1 MVLALLLVA
10 ADTAVASPVSLYGTF
25 DIDEESFTYLFT
37 VPFGLGEVSGRSFS
51 FGGGINGNAV
61 TIAAGG
67 FIPVLS
73 VFLATGP
80 QTLLQV
86 AEGGTNTC
94 LTPGHGNQDPVS
106 LFCWDA
112 FFDTELVGG
121 DYMLVVTQGGK
132 HGDPPTGHGNPPI
145 GPSFTDGFA
154 QVYPNGDC
162 FSYFPNPCSYT
173 GLNYLADPSRSFIL
187 VNGTQRTN
195 EWAVDLDIKP
205 IPEPSSVGLLALG
218 LAGLFG
224 FMNLRRAQMRN
235 RPALRTTNRILTVAV
250 QRDGQNLS

>member
-1 MVLALLLVA
+1 MVLALLLIA
-10 ADTAVASPVSLYGTF
+10 SDTAIAAPVSLYGTF
-25 DIDEESFTYLFT
+25 DDDDELFTYLFT

-61 TIAAGG
+61 TIAEGG

-94 LTPGHGNQDPVS
+94 LTPGHGNEDSVS
-106 LFCWDA
+106 HFCWDA
-112 FFDTELVGG
+112 FFDTELVAG
-121 DYMLVVTQGGK
+121 DYKLVITQGGK
-132 HGDPPTGHGNPPI
+132 HGNPPTGHGNPPI

-187 VNGTQRTN
+187 VDATQRTN
-195 EWAVDLDIKP
+195 EWAVDLEIKP

-218 LAGLFG
+218 LVGLIG
-224 FMNLRRAQMRN
+224 FTNLRRGQVGNRRALRRRN
-235 RPALRTTNRILTVAV
+235 RNLTV
-250 QRDGQNLS
+250 QRDGQTLS